1 MNSTTEFIHNF
12 NSDDLSSTII
22 KYFDEVMVLYNVVG
36 NRQDLDICTDNN
48 ASLATFILLME
59 SEDDAKT
66 LYENLNQSS
75 FTVYDNK
82 YNIIMDINK
91 ASIKTIITKAT
102 S

>member
-1 MNSTTEFIHNF
+1 MNNATEFVHNF
-12 NSDDLSSTII
+12 NSDDLPSII
-22 KYFDEVMVLYNVVG
+22 INYFDEVMVLYNVVG

-48 ASLATFILLME
+48 ASLSTFILLME

-75 FTVYDNK
+75 FSVYNTK
-82 YNIIMDINK
+82 YNINMEINK
-91 ASIKTIITKAT
+91 ASIKTIITKAI